1 MQATAPGRS
10 VVLQAGQT
18 VVVEIVEGGRVS
30 LPESALGSALTFSP
44 GAELAATTAPS
55 KAGFLATAN
64 SFRHAGQRTC
74 FPAAL
79 AGIRIVLLQWGH
91 RFICGIATPASSQS
105 SSRITLG
112 ASCQSGFPSRAERQ
126 PPNESRRFVELK
138 AFALSPNISTLPPRR
153 IRSPEC
159 SFVDCVTRRL
169 LRKVPPSLPAS
180 VKK

>member
-18 VVVEIVEGGRVS
+18 VVVEIAEGRRVS
-30 LPESALGSALTFSP
+30 LLESALGTALTFSP
-44 GAELAATTAPS
+44 VAELAATTAGS
-55 KAGFLATAN
+55 KTGFLATAN

-79 AGIRIVLLQWGH
+79 SGIRIVLLQWGH
-91 RFICGIATPASSQS
+91 RLICGIATPASSQS
-105 SSRITLG
+105 SLRFTLG
-112 ASCQSGFPSRAERQ
+112 GSYRSGFPSGPERQ
-126 PPNESRRFVELK
+126 PPIESQRFVESD
-138 AFALSPNISTLPPRR
+138 AFALSPNISTLPPTR
-153 IRSPEC
+153 IRSPAC

-180 VKK
+180 AKK